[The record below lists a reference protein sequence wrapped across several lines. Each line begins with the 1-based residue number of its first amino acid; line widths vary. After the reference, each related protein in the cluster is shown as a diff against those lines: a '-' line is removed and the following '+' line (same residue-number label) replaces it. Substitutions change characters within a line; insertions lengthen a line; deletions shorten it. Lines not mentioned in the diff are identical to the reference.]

1 MKTPGVE
8 QIRSLDNFGHSLKRS
23 SYFVEAQNAAQI
35 EAIFDFCNQEGKKL
49 AFRGTGLSYGDAAL
63 NGGHTMLGFS
73 QMNKITSWDAKN
85 GIIEMQPGVT
95 IEQLWQ
101 HVLGDGW
108 WPPVVPGTM
117 FPTIGGCLAANIHGK
132 NNWVAGT
139 LGEHVLTFDAILP
152 NGKSITCTPKKNRD
166 FFEAMIGGM
175 GMLGVFTS
183 IKLQLK
189 AIQSGDLS
197 VLAWAKG
204 DLAGMLESV
213 DGNKTADYVVGWLD
227 VSAGGNKL
235 GRGQIHRAEYLLAR
249 EDEDP
254 SRSLR
259 IDHQRLP
266 DRMLGFFPKSLLHH
280 FMRPFTNN
288 FGTRFVNMGKYWLS
302 RTYENQSRFTESLVA
317 FSFLLD
323 YVPNWER
330 AYGQGGLIQYQ
341 SFLPRENAESAYRS
355 ILRLSQKRGIPAYLG
370 VLKRHRPDR
379 FLLSHA
385 VDGFSL
391 ALDFRVT
398 RSNKQDLQKLLL
410 DMDKIVLEA
419 GGRFYF
425 AKDSTINA
433 DKVIS
438 YLGADAV
445 DSFNKLK
452 RKADPKNI
460 LQSDLYRRCFV
471 NGGS

>member
-1 MKTPGVE
+1 MKMPGID
-8 QIRSLDNFGHSLKRS
+8 QIRGLDNFGHSIKRS
-23 SYFVEAQNAAQI
+23 SYFVEVRNKGEI
-35 EAIFDFCNQEGKKL
+35 EALFEFCNQEGLEL
-49 AFRGTGLSYGDAAL
+49 AFRGTSRSYGDAAL
-63 NGGHTMLGFS
+63 NGGQLVLGFRP
-73 QMNKITSWDAKN
+73 MNKIISWDASN

-139 LGEHVLTFDAILP
+139 LGEHVLAFEAVLP
-152 NGKSITCTPKKNRD
+152 NGKSITCSPKKNRET
-166 FFEAMIGGM
+166 FEAMIGGM
-175 GMLGVFTS
+175 GLLGAFTS

-189 AIQSGDLS
+189 TIQSGDLS

-204 DLAGMLESV
+204 DLPGMLESL
-213 DGNKTADYVVGWLD
+213 DGSKTADYIVGWID
-227 VSAGGNKL
+227 CTSGGKKL
-235 GRGQIHRAEYLLAR
+235 GRGQIHRAEYLPSQ
-249 EDEDP
+249 DDDDP

-259 IDHQRLP
+259 IDHQQLP
-266 DRMLGFFPKSLLHH
+266 KNIMGVFPKSLLYHLL
-280 FMRPFTNN
+280 RPFTNN
-288 FGTRFVNMGKYWLS
+288 IGTRFVNMGKYWMS
-302 RTYENQSRFTESLVA
+302 RSFDNQKRFTESLVA

-323 YVPNWER
+323 YVPNWEL
-330 AYGQGGLIQYQ
+330 AYGNGGLIQYQ
-341 SFLPRENAESAYRS
+341 SFLPKANAESAYRQ
-355 ILRLSQKRGIPAYLG
+355 ILNLSQKRGLPSYLG

-398 RSNKQDLQKLLL
+398 RSNKEELQNLLQEL
-410 DMDKIVLEA
+410 DEIVIET

-425 AKDSTINA
+425 AKDSNINA
-433 DKVIS
+433 DKVKRT
-438 YLGADAV
+438 LGAEAV
-445 DSFNKLK
+445 AAFNKMK
-452 RKADPKNI
+452 MKADPKNI

-471 NGGS
+471 NENA